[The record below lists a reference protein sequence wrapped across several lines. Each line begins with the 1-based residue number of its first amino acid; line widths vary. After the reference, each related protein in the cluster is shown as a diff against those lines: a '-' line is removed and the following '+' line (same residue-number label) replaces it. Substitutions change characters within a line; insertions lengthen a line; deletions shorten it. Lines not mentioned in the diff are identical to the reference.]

1 MTRHDS
7 LKSSG
12 RRSLGRRSLLGMVG
26 AAPVALGGAW
36 ALSGSAE
43 ATGSGAVSGSGKDP
57 GSPAGS
63 AASAIPVAL
72 RPGGE
77 FDQFLTQLAARD
89 SFSGT
94 MLVAH
99 RGRPVLTRSFG
110 MADKA
115 RSVPNTTDTI
125 FCLASVTKMFT
136 AVAIAQLVQQGRLK
150 FEGTLGGYLPGF
162 SSAAGAIT
170 LHQLLTHTSGMG
182 DYHAVDG
189 WFPASATWTSAD
201 QVLSATVD
209 FIREA
214 PPAFTPGTGH
224 QYSNSAYTVL
234 GAIVQEVSG
243 QSYYDYIRQHVFAS
257 AGMTASDF
265 FTKPQWKSDRRI
277 AHPYPRQPS
286 GQRTDG
292 LDQEIYIGLPDGNAF
307 ASAPDLVRFVRALLG
322 GRLLAPAYVDLVVG
336 AKFPAASL
344 PAKPGLPAKDLYEA
358 YGPAA
363 TLRNGKWAVGHNGGS
378 QGKSTLVEWYADE
391 WTAVKLSN
399 YDPQDTMIVD
409 DRIQGILTQ

>member
-7 LKSSG
+7 LKNPA
-12 RRSLGRRSLLGMVG
+12 RRSLGRRSLLGMLG

-36 ALSGSAE
+36 ALSGNAE
-43 ATGSGAVSGSGKDP
+43 AAGAGTDPRSPADP
-57 GSPAGS
+57 G
-63 AASAIPVAL
+63 ASAIPVAL

-115 RSVPNTTDTI
+115 RSVPNSTDTV
-125 FCLASVTKMFT
+125 FCLASVTKLFT
-136 AVAIAQLVQQGRLK
+136 AVATVQLVQQGKLEFDK
-150 FEGTLGGYLPGF
+150 TLGGYLPGF
-162 SSAAGAIT
+162 SSAANAIT

-182 DYHAVDG
+182 DYHALDG
-189 WFPASATWTSAD
+189 WLPAAATWTSAD
-201 QVLSATVD
+201 QVLSATTD
-209 FIREA
+209 LIREA
-214 PPAFTPGTGH
+214 PLAFTPGTGH

-234 GAIVQEVSG
+234 GAIVQQVSG
-243 QSYYDYIRQHVFAS
+243 QSYYDYIRQHVFAP
-257 AGMTASDF
+257 AGMAASDF
-265 FTKPQWKSDRRI
+265 FTQPQWKSDRRI
-277 AHPYPRQPS
+277 AHPYPKQPS

-292 LDQEIYIGLPDGNAF
+292 VDQEIFVGLPDGNAF
-307 ASAPDLVRFVRALLG
+307 ASAPDLVRFVSALLG
-322 GRLLAPAYVDLVVG
+322 GKLLAPAYLDLVVG
-336 AKFPAASL
+336 AKFPVASL
-344 PAKPGLPAKDLYEA
+344 PARPGLPAKDLYEA

-363 TLRNGKWAVGHNGGS
+363 ALRDGKWAVGHNGGS
-378 QGKSTLVEWYADE
+378 QGKSTLVEWYAGD

-409 DRIQGILTQ
+409 DEIQGILTR